1 MTGRYPSAS
10 TALPTSLAMVFTA
23 LKSSLE
29 AAGKS
34 ALIMSTPSL
43 ASYKAMS
50 SFSLEVKEVLVIA
63 RRHRKWCRR
72 CERNWGQRC
81 AIRDVIGAAVG
92 GRCGCESGV

>member
-1 MTGRYPSAS
+1 MTRRYPSAS

-50 SFSLEVKEVLVIA
+50 SFSLEVKEALVIA

>member
-29 AAGKS
+29 AARKS